1 MPALTRQSFDRRV
14 FHQVAKLLLEPTSHP
29 SELADDPTHLLDY
42 HAQPGG
48 PEHQQA
54 EDQDDEEFAAPEIA
68 HRDRA

>member
-1 MPALTRQSFDRRV
+1 
-14 FHQVAKLLLEPTSHP
+14 
-29 SELADDPTHLLDY
+29 LDH